1 MQTDDYTIVDINGGR
16 IGIVQGEP
24 KRGKV
29 IKLAARYW
37 EVKKVSQRSKIAYV
51 CQTDRN
57 GISLF
62 GGVGVEVPPLIIEKM
77 KDVYNSS
84 DEYPYL
90 DSNAKEQFL
99 VGQRFFSL
107 YKLGCSSFVEYDGKS
122 TLFTWAGVRINHTI
136 ELILKLYLEDIK
148 LDECNAIYIVG
159 VKPSDI
165 AYVIKKEKPNATEL
179 ASLLDFELKICHK
192 YDFLLT
198 EELINIF
205 KINWNRYV
213 GNSRYFN
220 CNIWN
225 PIYYMELDII
235 FKVSDI
241 DYDNQKPQCIERC
254 LEVYKYFEFSPILW
268 KALQNERDRND
279 IKRLLIDKYIINNRW
294 KNNSFMIELI
304 PLLINSCYL
313 LAI

>member
-1 MQTDDYTIVDINGGR
+1 MQ
-16 IGIVQGEP
+16 
-24 KRGKV
+24 
-29 IKLAARYW
+29 
-37 EVKKVSQRSKIAYV
+37 
-51 CQTDRN
+51 
-57 GISLF
+57 
-62 GGVGVEVPPLIIEKM
+62 
-77 KDVYNSS
+77 
-84 DEYPYL
+84 
-90 DSNAKEQFL
+90 
-99 VGQRFFSL
+99 
-107 YKLGCSSFVEYDGKS
+107 
-122 TLFTWAGVRINHTI
+122 RINEQI
-136 ELILKLYLEDIK
+136 ANLKCSNRGGFK
-148 LDECNAIYIVG
+148 APHKAIYLLSLIDLVELG
-159 VKPSDI
+159 I
-165 AYVIKKEKPNATEL
+165 IKNNK
-179 ASLLDFELKICHK
+179 FHI
-192 YDFLLT
+192 T

-279 IKRLLIDKYIINNRW
+279 IKRLLIDKYIINNRC